1 MKDQTAFSTR
11 FARHK
16 DELEWLFM
24 ELYHNREGLEVLE
37 REMAEAYN
45 ARSAELKALDKAR
58 SADPDW
64 YKRGNMFGMTMYT
77 DLFAGNLK
85 ELAKKLPYLKEQ
97 KLTYLHLMPL
107 LQMPHPHNDG
117 GYAVEDFDTVDP
129 ALGTNKDL
137 ENLTRE
143 LRKAG
148 ISLCLD
154 FVMNHT
160 ASTHRWA
167 MAAKAGDP
175 WFQAYYHL
183 YEDRTIPDQYEQTV
197 PQVFPNTAPGNFT
210 WCEEMHK
217 WVLTTFHDY
226 QWDLNYAN
234 PAVFVDMTKSI
245 LHLANLGVEVFRIDA
260 VPYIWKQLGTTCRN
274 LPQVHTIV
282 RMLRMV
288 LECVCPAVILKG
300 EVVMAPKELAAYF
313 GTPEKPECHMLYN
326 VSTMVNLWGALASR
340 DTRLLKAQLD
350 ALHALPD
357 NCWFV
362 NYLRCHDDIGW
373 GLDEAV
379 ENRLGIDPQ
388 KHKEYLYHFYEG
400 NFPGS
405 WAKGELYNYD
415 PATGDARSC
424 GTTASL
430 CGVEQALEKDDK
442 TALDYAVKRDLLLH
456 TAMAFLQ
463 GFPML
468 NCGDEI
474 AQLNGW
480 DYKNDPDRVE
490 DSRNLHRSKFN
501 WGIVK
506 YPHPAGAPAGSTLGT
521 VTSLAINVDSPKA
534 DAAADFINWCVSE
547 DGAQAIAK
555 TGTFPA
561 CGSSA
566 TSDIIKSTEGF
577 PDDANSVDALTTSN
591 VYLEMPYTQ
600 YASDIE
606 TILNAEHDAIMTMS
620 ETVDEGIQNM
630 NDQVPAVLG

>member
-1 MKDQTAFSTR
+1 MAAKQEFESR
-11 FARHK
+11 FAKHK

-58 SADPDW
+58 SADPEW

-183 YEDRTIPDQYEQTV
+183 YDDRTIPDQYEQTV

-245 LHLANLGVEVFRIDA
+245 LHLANLGVEGSALMPCPTSGSSWAPPAAICRRCTPSFGCSAWCWNVSARRSSSRA
-260 VPYIWKQLGTTCRN
+260 RWSWLPRSLPPTSARPKSRNATCSTMCPPWSTCGVP
-274 LPQVHTIV
+274 LP
-282 RMLRMV
+282 
-288 LECVCPAVILKG
+288 A
-300 EVVMAPKELAAYF
+300 
-313 GTPEKPECHMLYN
+313 GTPGC
-326 VSTMVNLWGALASR
+326 
-340 DTRLLKAQLD
+340 
-350 ALHALPD
+350 
-357 NCWFV
+357 
-362 NYLRCHDDIGW
+362 
-373 GLDEAV
+373 
-379 ENRLGIDPQ
+379 
-388 KHKEYLYHFYEG
+388 
-400 NFPGS
+400 
-405 WAKGELYNYD
+405 
-415 PATGDARSC
+415 
-424 GTTASL
+424 
-430 CGVEQALEKDDK
+430 
-442 TALDYAVKRDLLLH
+442 
-456 TAMAFLQ
+456 
-463 GFPML
+463 
-468 NCGDEI
+468 
-474 AQLNGW
+474 
-480 DYKNDPDRVE
+480 
-490 DSRNLHRSKFN
+490 
-501 WGIVK
+501 
-506 YPHPAGAPAGSTLGT
+506 
-521 VTSLAINVDSPKA
+521 
-534 DAAADFINWCVSE
+534 
-547 DGAQAIAK
+547 
-555 TGTFPA
+555 
-561 CGSSA
+561 
-566 TSDIIKSTEGF
+566 
-577 PDDANSVDALTTSN
+577 
-591 VYLEMPYTQ
+591 
-600 YASDIE
+600 
-606 TILNAEHDAIMTMS
+606 
-620 ETVDEGIQNM
+620 
-630 NDQVPAVLG
+630 